1 MKIIDMHAHVFPE
14 NVASKVISQLE
25 QYYNMKWQG
34 SGVVPNLIQ
43 SIEDAGVSRTLIF
56 SPATKPAQVSVIN
69 DYISSLCRNDS
80 RFIGFGTVH
89 QDFPDIEQEIARFTS
104 LGLRGLKLHPD
115 FQQFYIDDPVMDRI
129 YRAVGSSMPILI
141 HVGDENF
148 DYSSP
153 ERLARIMDRMPEI
166 VFIAA
171 HFGGYCR
178 WDDAKKYLF
187 GRENLYIDTSSCFHK
202 ISCAEG
208 REMIR
213 LHGADKVLF
222 ASDYPAMLPANA
234 IDEILKM
241 ELTQEENELIFY
253 KNAEKLLGI

>member
-1 MKIIDMHAHVFPE
+1 MHAHVFPE
-14 NVASKVISQLE
+14 NVASKVVSQLE
-25 QYYNMKWQG
+25 QYYNMTWQG
-34 SGVVPNLIQ
+34 SGVVPDLIQ
-43 SIEDAGVSRTLIF
+43 SIEAAGVSKTLIF
-56 SPATKPAQVSVIN
+56 SPATKPTQVSVIN
-69 DYISSLCRNDS
+69 DYISSLCRNDE

-89 QDFPDIEQEIARFTS
+89 QDFQDIEQEIARFSS

-115 FQQFYIDDPVMDRI
+115 FQQFYIDDPRMDRI
-129 YRAVGSSMPILI
+129 YRAVGSTMPILI

-148 DYSSP
+148 DHSAP
-153 ERLARIMDRMPEI
+153 ERLARVMDRMPEI

-187 GRENLYIDTSSCFHK
+187 GRENLYIDSSSCFHK
-202 ISCAEG
+202 ISYAEC
-208 REMIR
+208 RELVR

-234 IDEILKM
+234 IEGILKM
-241 ELTQEENELIFY
+241 ELTPQENELIFY